1 MTTASLKSNPRP
13 PHPLRELFR
22 KVGTASEF
30 AKAIGVTPQAISQW
44 VKVPIWKAA
53 EVERVTGVPRSE
65 LRPDIW
71 GNDTHSDHADHDLA
85 QQVAE

>member
-1 MTTASLKSNPRP
+1 MSAMTTSALKSKPRQ

-22 KVGTASEF
+22 KVGTANEF

-44 VKVPIWKAA
+44 DKVPIGKAA
-53 EVERVTGVPRSE
+53 DVERVTGVPRSE

-71 GNDTHSDHADHDLA
+71 GEA
-85 QQVAE
+85 AE